1 MYIQAT
7 QLRPGMLINH
17 GGELYRIMAV
27 THITPGNKRGMMQT
41 KMRNL
46 RTGLQNEHRFRS
58 EDKVERVT
66 LEQHE
71 MEFLYESAGDY
82 HFMNTETYEQVVL
95 SSDVLGDATR
105 FLKPNLRVQI
115 EFQEGGTPVGVSL
128 PKTVDLTVT
137 DTAPGL
143 KGATVTNTLK
153 PATTETG
160 LVVQVPSFIEPG
172 ESIRVDT
179 ESGEYLSRPKG

>member
-7 QLRPGMLINH
+7 QLRPGMLIH
-17 GGELYRIMAV
+17 HEGELYRIMSV

-41 KMRNL
+41 KL
-46 RTGLQNEHRFRS
+46 RSLRSGLQTEHRFRS

-71 MEFLYESAGDY
+71 MEFLYESGGLY
-82 HFMNTETYEQVVL
+82 HFMNTESYEQVVL
-95 SSDVLGDATR
+95 SEDVLGDAVR
-105 FLKPNLRVQI
+105 FLRPNLRVQV
-115 EFQEGGTPVGVSL
+115 EFHDGTSPVGVLL

-137 DTAPGL
+137 ETAPGL

-160 LVVQVPSFIEPG
+160 LVVQVPSFIEVG

-179 ESGEYLSRPKG
+179 ENGEYLSRPRG